1 MNWPSCDFKHI
12 VAKDSFIPKYL
23 YSSTVLCDSACPVE
37 GTHSPGPILV
47 VDDNADGRDMLV
59 EYLQF
64 KGFTV
69 REASTGAAA
78 LALAATLRPRL
89 ILMDLAMRDLD
100 GFEVTRRL
108 RAEPSTNDAIIVAVT
123 ARAFATDRDE
133 AHRAGCDAFISKP
146 FDLATLADYIDRI
159 LQQRRS
165 RSRGTPY

>member
-1 MNWPSCDFKHI
+1 MRDFKRI
-12 VAKDSFIPKYL
+12 MPMIRSITKYL
-23 YSSTVLCDSACPVE
+23 YSSTVLCDSACPVKA
-37 GTHSPGPILV
+37 THSPGPILV

-69 REASTGAAA
+69 CEASTGAAA

-100 GFEVTRRL
+100 GFEATRLL
-108 RAEPSTNDAIIVAVT
+108 RADESTKDAIIVAVT
-123 ARAFATDRDE
+123 ASAFATDRNE

-159 LQQRRS
+159 LRQRLSRNGGTRS
-165 RSRGTPY
+165 